1 MKYLI
6 ILLSLAALP
15 MMAANTL
22 TGTVKDSNSEPI
34 PGANLVWLN
43 SSRGASTDMNGE
55 FTLERPA
62 NADKLIVSF
71 IGYNT
76 DTISIASYQEYIDIV
91 LNEGVQL
98 AEVNVTGRK
107 MGFQKL
113 RSSVTNAELI
123 NSDELCRAA
132 CCNLGE
138 SFVTNP
144 SVDVNYS
151 DAATGAKQI
160 KLLGLSGTYVQML
173 TENIPNFRRSESVV

>member
-6 ILLSLAALP
+6 ILLSLTALP

-22 TGTVKDSNSEPI
+22 TGTVKDR
-34 PGANLVWLN
+34 WLN

-123 NSDELCRAA
+123 NSKR
-132 CCNLGE
+132 
-138 SFVTNP
+138 
-144 SVDVNYS
+144 
-151 DAATGAKQI
+151 
-160 KLLGLSGTYVQML
+160 GTY
-173 TENIPNFRRSESVV
+173 

>member
-1 MKYLI
+1 
-6 ILLSLAALP
+6 
-15 MMAANTL
+15 
-22 TGTVKDSNSEPI
+22 
-34 PGANLVWLN
+34 
-43 SSRGASTDMNGE
+43 MNGE

-138 SFVTNP
+138 SFVTFREHTFRCLQRIFLT
-144 SVDVNYS
+144 SEV
-151 DAATGAKQI
+151 
-160 KLLGLSGTYVQML
+160 LLRL
-173 TENIPNFRRSESVV
+173 TDWDMFRDRG

>member
-6 ILLSLAALP
+6 ILLSLTALP

-132 CCNLGE
+132 CCNLGAIRMRLQVQSRS
-138 SFVTNP
+138 SFWDFREHTFRCLQRIFLTSEV
-144 SVDVNYS
+144 
-151 DAATGAKQI
+151 
-160 KLLGLSGTYVQML
+160 LLRL
-173 TENIPNFRRSESVV
+173 TDWDMFRDRG